1 VLQVKAMLKANR
13 SIGRIEK
20 NAGRIEIFKL
30 SAVPLRLKLW
40 TAKLIPWIDYES
52 RNQSRKRF
60 VMRMFLLVS

>member
-1 VLQVKAMLKANR
+1 MLKANR

-40 TAKLIPWIDYES
+40 TAKLIPWINYES
-52 RNQSRKRF
+52 RNQSRKG
-60 VMRMFLLVS
+60 S